1 MQKINQNLRLSL
13 VERWHQLSLNY
24 HSNHRVGDSIFR
36 IYQDSSQVTGVIN
49 RIINLVMIIGS
60 YVTCVILITAFS
72 PLVGFIASCIL
83 IPAFLIG
90 AWSMPL
96 MRVRSLVYRAATSD
110 TTATVQETVK
120 AIKLIKAHRSEEREQ
135 EKFETDSV
143 IAMNAAFRVRMM
155 IVIVTIV
162 MFTFAC
168 ICLLAGEFLLATW
181 ASEGRDTF
189 SPELASSIG
198 ISWVIWNLA
207 AFNWTKG
214 QFHESS
220 GDIR

>member
-1 MQKINQNLRLSL
+1 MLEIQFS
-13 VERWHQLSLNY
+13 V
-24 HSNHRVGDSIFR
+24 SIR
-36 IYQDSSQVTGVIN
+36 IVHKSPGVIN
-49 RIINLVMIIGS
+49 RIINLVIIIGS

-72 PLVGFIASCIL
+72 PLVGFIAGCIL

-143 IAMNAAFRVRMM
+143 IAMNASFRVRMM

-168 ICLLAGEFLLATW
+168 ACLLAGRISFGEVGKRGARHFLTRISLDDRHQPGYLEF
-181 ASEGRDTF
+181 
-189 SPELASSIG
+189 
-198 ISWVIWNLA
+198 
-207 AFNWTKG
+207 
-214 QFHESS
+214 S
-220 GDIR
+220 GF